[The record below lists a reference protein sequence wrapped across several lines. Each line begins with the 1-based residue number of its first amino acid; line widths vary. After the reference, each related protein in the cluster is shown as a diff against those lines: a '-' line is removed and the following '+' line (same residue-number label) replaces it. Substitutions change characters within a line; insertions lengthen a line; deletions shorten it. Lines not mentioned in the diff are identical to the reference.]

1 MSALKYKNNMATCN
15 DKLAKGFLKKCG
27 YKPKAGHSGKYYI
40 NFDDIDRAA
49 TQLANKNTKV
59 TAIVLKTSAKIY
71 PAEGAK
77 LSKQLHTFVESDFGD
92 GYTHTD
98 EFIVLYRGD
107 IEKENVQSLAE
118 GTRVVTISKKL
129 DGGLNGEITYEV
141 AGLESGMKLKADT
154 YDSSANSGTATI
166 QVATDEGAEATG
178 LKTFLMNDEDDEA
191 SLSATETWIT
201 TNLWTPTP

>member
-1 MSALKYKNNMATCN
+1 MADCN

-40 NFDDIDRAA
+40 NFNDIDHEA
-49 TQLANKNTKV
+49 TQLANRGTKI
-59 TAIVLKTSAKIY
+59 TELVLKTDAKIY

-77 LSKQLHTFVESDFGD
+77 VSKQLHAFVESDYGD

-107 IEKENVQSLAE
+107 NEKENIQVLAE

-129 DGGLNGEITYEV
+129 DGGVNGELTYEI
-141 AGLESGMKLKADT
+141 AGYESGMKLKADT
-154 YDSSANSGTATI
+154 FDSSANSGTATI

-178 LKTFLMNDEDDEA
+178 LKTFLMNSSGGTPTP
-191 SLSATETWIT
+191 SLTATEAWIEE
-201 TNLWTPTP
+201 NLWTPTP